1 MTFSRKI
8 FSHYHFEKAHTP
20 GKMAQKTQKNLYILI
35 HVFCFVSGK
44 TKMDIENKWN
54 PRPKIWSILD
64 LGLHLSHQ
72 CKYSF
77 TKWNKVHKH
86 ISSGQQPLFCS
97 PDGSLNEAIYRN
109 STNLLY
115 SDKQCIA
122 MLLSNRLRNQF
133 VNLYLS

>member
-1 MTFSRKI
+1 MKPKAQDLVNLRPWAPFEPSVQI
-8 FSHYHFEKAHTP
+8 FFH
-20 GKMAQKTQKNLYILI
+20 KMEQK
-35 HVFCFVSGK
+35 
-44 TKMDIENKWN
+44 M
-54 PRPKIWSILD
+54 
-64 LGLHLSHQ
+64 
-72 CKYSF
+72 
-77 TKWNKVHKH
+77 HKH